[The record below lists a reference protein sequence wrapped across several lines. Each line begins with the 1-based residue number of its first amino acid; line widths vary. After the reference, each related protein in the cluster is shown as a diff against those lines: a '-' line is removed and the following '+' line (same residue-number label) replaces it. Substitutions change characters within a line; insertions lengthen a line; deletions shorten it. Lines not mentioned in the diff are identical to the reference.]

1 VIIFACVNKKDRKKM
16 SNKSKE
22 KMVKY
27 QVLLTRKQMAYL
39 LRRREVTGNGVSTI
53 LRTLVAELMNRQPG
67 DIEKIKELKERLED

>member
-1 VIIFACVNKKDRKKM
+1 M
-16 SNKSKE
+16 SNKNKG

-27 QVLLTRKQMAYL
+27 QVLLTKKQMAYL